1 MKKIIYKIIFSLILI
16 AILLITYLSFI
27 GIETKRFNKQISN
40 HIKKINNDLKIDLK
54 TVKLILDPFKLEFN
68 VKTIGPKLKIKEKAI
83 EIESIRT
90 YVSINSL
97 INDKFSLKN
106 LEIST
111 KSLDVRNLIS
121 FLRNYKNYP
130 QLYFLEKITKKGYLI
145 LDLKFEFDP
154 EGKIKK
160 NYEIKGFVKD
170 AKINLLKKNNFD
182 KINFTFNL
190 ANNIYQIENIQLN
203 YNQIPFQSKK
213 IILNKINNEFLVE
226 GTIENNNL
234 FFNSEKNNTFL
245 DELISKYEIENIKM
259 NLSSDFI
266 FRINQKFQIKDLKLS
281 SKINI
286 HDLILRN
293 RYKLKKFFP
302 NSNENIRF
310 KDHIL
315 KLNFDKNNLSIDG
328 KGNIFIQNNDDFIKY
343 EIKKKN
349 EKYSFNTSLEINKNP
364 ILIKSLNYKKN
375 ADLKM
380 NLILNGSYIPDKEII
395 FKTANLKENNNE
407 FSLKELYLDQDF
419 KIKKLNNFKFRY
431 QDNNNKK
438 NELQLYQENNRY
450 FLKGT
455 SFNANNLINE
465 YINDQKEQKLNKF
478 IQDFDV
484 KINIDRVFLDNTYQ
498 VKNFKGDLSFKD
510 NEIFNA
516 NIKANFSDK
525 QKLKFTVN
533 TKNEE
538 KVTTLFLDKAE
549 PLIKKY
555 KFIKGFKGGSLDFYS
570 IKKNNETIS
579 NLKIYNFKLKK
590 LPILTKLLTLASL
603 QGIADIL
610 SGDGI
615 TFDEFEMNFKSQNN
629 LITIDEMYSIGPAIS
644 ILMDGYIEKDKLV
657 SLKGSLVPATT
668 INKVIGTIPILGNI
682 LVGSKTG
689 EGVFGVSFKI
699 KGPPSKLETTVNPI
713 KTLTPRFITRT
724 LEKIKKN

>member
-1 MKKIIYKIIFSLILI
+1 M
-16 AILLITYLSFI
+16 
-27 GIETKRFNKQISN
+27 
-40 HIKKINNDLKIDLK
+40 
-54 TVKLILDPFKLEFN
+54 
-68 VKTIGPKLKIKEKAI
+68 
-83 EIESIRT
+83 
-90 YVSINSL
+90 
-97 INDKFSLKN
+97 
-106 LEIST
+106 
-111 KSLDVRNLIS
+111 
-121 FLRNYKNYP
+121 
-130 QLYFLEKITKKGYLI
+130 
-145 LDLKFEFDP
+145 
-154 EGKIKK
+154 
-160 NYEIKGFVKD
+160 
-170 AKINLLKKNNFD
+170 KKNNFD